1 MFDGFY
7 LEYPKVLSILM
18 IFMLCASVCKMRV
31 TSIFFPHT
39 QTFVKQNV
47 SSSRVLW
54 ILKWGGIFLLLLALS
69 SPVKDRSI
77 DVKPQD
83 GIDIALI
90 LDASQ
95 SMSARGF
102 NPRNLAQTRFDAVKD
117 IVGKFIKTRVNDNIG
132 VVVFGKYSFIAA
144 PLTYDKNILSRI
156 VSQLYIAMAGKYTA
170 LYEAV
175 AQTSI
180 LMHNSKAKSKV
191 AILLTDGYNTPGGKV
206 DLDSAIEMIKKEKI
220 RVYAIGIG
228 QPNEYNVE
236 LLKYIAHETGGKAY
250 GASTASTLQKIYKDI
265 NSLEKSKIE
274 REHFTFKKY
283 YYVYPLFVGFFFIML
298 YVYLR
303 NKKGV
308 M

>member
-7 LEYPKVLSILM
+7 LEYPKVLSILL
-18 IFMLCASVCKMRV
+18 IFMLCASICKMRV

-39 QTFVKQNV
+39 QTFAKQNV
-47 SSSRVLW
+47 ANSWLLW
-54 ILKWGGIFLLLLALS
+54 ILRWGGIFLLLLALS
-69 SPVKDRSI
+69 SPVKDKVV

-102 NPRNLAQTRFDAVKD
+102 NPKNLSQTRFDAVKD
-117 IVGKFIKTRVNDNIG
+117 IVNEFIKTRVNDNIG

-206 DLDSAIEMIKKEKI
+206 DLDSAIQMIKKEHIK
-220 RVYAIGIG
+220 VYTIGIG
-228 QPNEYNVE
+228 QANEYNAE
-236 LLKYIAHETGGKAY
+236 LLDYIANETGAKAY
-250 GASTASTLQKIYKDI
+250 GATTALGLEKIYQDI
-265 NSLEKSKIE
+265 NKLEKSKIE
-274 REHFTFKKY
+274 REHFTFKNY
-283 YYVYPLFVGFFFIML
+283 YYAYPLFVGFFFIML
-298 YVYLR
+298 YVYFR
-303 NKKGV
+303 NKKGL